1 MKSQIGKLLF
11 IALGSL
17 ILSLACNK
25 PNPPEGGNILLKSMD
40 NEVYREWNSV
50 FLELERFASGYRPG
64 PSARIL
70 AYMGLSAY
78 EASLGGMPQYKTL
91 RFRLG
96 IPDLPAIQTNLYWP
110 EVINASYAYLMRKA
124 FENVIFVDKNK
135 NKLDSRQFMKIIES
149 KEAELRDKYL
159 SSTIE
164 STLINSESYGREVA
178 SAIWQYSISDGV
190 GYNAHLNPYPN
201 IANSQV
207 CKWVPTDPA
216 DSDKGLFPQW
226 GQVRRFALNF
236 SDLDALAAPF
246 NCDSDT
252 NSINYI
258 QAAETRTLS
267 QSAKND
273 PSGDLQHS
281 AEFWS
286 DDVLGLT
293 FSPTARIIA
302 IADQIIEA
310 ENINLEQ
317 SCLLYAQIGLA
328 LNDVSVLCFYNK
340 YKFNVERPVTYI
352 KREIDPNFN
361 LPWLAFTP
369 PHPSYPSEHASY
381 ATAGMTI
388 LEAYAGENYPFVDK
402 CHELRT
408 EFNGTPRSFARLR
421 DLADESGFSRLPLGV
436 HYKMDQVGGNFCGA
450 LTAQKVLELPWKK

>member
-1 MKSQIGKLLF
+1 MNSQIGKLLL
-11 IALGSL
+11 IALGSI
-17 ILSLACNK
+17 ILSLSCNK
-25 PNPPEGGNILLKSMD
+25 PSPPEGGNILLKSMD
-40 NEVYREWNSV
+40 SEVFQEWNSV
-50 FLELERFASGYRPG
+50 YLDLERFAYGYRPG

-124 FENVIFVDKNK
+124 FETVKFVDKNK

-149 KEAELRDKYL
+149 KEAELREKYL
-159 SSTIE
+159 NSTIE
-164 STLINSESYGREVA
+164 TTLINSESYGREVA
-178 SAIWQYSISDGV
+178 SAIWQYSVSDGV
-190 GYNAHLNPYPN
+190 GYNAHLNPYPSEAN
-201 IANSQV
+201 IQL

-236 SDLDALAAPF
+236 SDLDVLAAPF

-252 NSINYI
+252 NSVNYV
-258 QAAETRTLS
+258 QAAETRALS
-267 QSAKND
+267 LSAKAN

-293 FSPTARIIA
+293 FSPAARIIA
-302 IADQIIEA
+302 IANQIVES

-328 LNDVSVLCFYNK
+328 LNDVAVLCFYNK
-340 YKFNVERPVTYI
+340 YKFKVERPVTYI
-352 KREIDPNFN
+352 KREIDPGFN
-361 LPWLAFTP
+361 LPWLAYTP
-369 PHPSYPSEHASY
+369 PHPSYPSEHACF
-381 ATAGMTI
+381 ATAGVTI
-388 LEAYAGENYPFVDK
+388 LEAYAGENFAFIDK

-408 EFNGTPRSFARLR
+408 EFNGSPRSFSRLR
-421 DLADESGFSRLPLGV
+421 DLSEESGFSRLPLGV
-436 HYKMDQVGGNFCGA
+436 HYKIDQVAGNFCGV